1 MARFGSIAIFSH
13 YEFYRLK
20 FNNIYGIN
28 MGSKYINRICTWCLK
43 LGLISILAACQ
54 SLPSQQGRSI
64 ETHITA
70 DTPSSLAYANASLVS
85 EHKGLSGLYPLD
97 DGHEAFAARIA
108 LVRAAEHSLD
118 VQYYIWRN
126 DTSGQL
132 LFHELVLAAQRGVHV
147 RLLLDD
153 NNTIGLDNILKAV
166 NQEPNIEIRLF
177 NPFMHR
183 HWRALSYMTDF
194 ARLNRRMH
202 NKSITADNQAT
213 ILGGRNIGDEYFD
226 MGKGTLFVD
235 LDILAIGPIVNQVS
249 NNFDRYWNSAS
260 SYPLNGIVHPRHIK
274 LQASM
279 PIFKH
284 RSFNHLR
291 ANSYDNAYNRDN
303 FANRLLDGSLD
314 YQWAHLILVSD
325 NPDKALPKNRRK
337 VNTTQPDNNLLI
349 EPDTEQPPVI
359 KYQKASLT
367 LNALAAS
374 VVEPQKDLLVIT
386 PYFVP
391 TQTGLEYLQKLR
403 EEGVKIRILTNSL
416 AATDVAAVHSG
427 YSHYRTPLLKEGVE
441 IYELKNQGF
450 LKGPRDRAFT
460 GNSESSLHAKTFTID
475 GQQLYIGSLNF
486 DPRSARLNTEM
497 GVVIQSPEMA
507 QFMNQAINEALPYV
521 TYQVK
526 LTPQGKLEW
535 TETNDKN
542 QTKVYHHE
550 PDTTFWQRVWVK
562 MLSLLPLES
571 LL

>member
-1 MARFGSIAIFSH
+1 M
-13 YEFYRLK
+13 
-20 FNNIYGIN
+20 N
-28 MGSKYINRICTWCLK
+28 SKYINLACNLCLK
-43 LGLISILAACQ
+43 LCILCILNACQ
-54 SLPSQQGRSI
+54 TLPSLEGRSI
-64 ETHITA
+64 ETHIAA
-70 DTPSSLAYANASLVS
+70 DIPSSLAYANASLVNQ
-85 EHKGLSGLYPLD
+85 HPGLSGLYPLD
-97 DGHEAFAARIA
+97 DGYEAFAARLA
-108 LVRAAEHSLD
+108 LIRAAEHSLD

-132 LFHELVLAAQRGVHV
+132 LFHELVLAAQRGVHI

-153 NNTIGLDNILKAV
+153 NNTVGLDKVLTAL
-166 NQEPNIEIRLF
+166 NQEPNIQIRLF

-183 HWRALSYMTDF
+183 HWRALSYLTDF

-202 NKSITADNQAT
+202 NKSITADNQIT

-235 LDILAIGPIVNQVS
+235 LDILTIGPIVNQVS

-260 SYPLNGIVHPRHIK
+260 AYDFSKIVHRRNK
-274 LQASM
+274 LQAST
-279 PIFKH
+279 PVFKR
-284 RSFNHLR
+284 RSFNYLR
-291 ANSYDNAYNRDN
+291 ADSYDNAYNRDN
-303 FANRLLDGSLD
+303 FINRLLDGSLN

-325 NPDKALPKNRRK
+325 NPDKALPKGKNQSDAD
-337 VNTTQPDNNLLI
+337 QPADSLLVAS
-349 EPDTEQPPVI
+349 ETVQSPVF
-359 KYQKASLT
+359 KYKKASLT
-367 LNALAAS
+367 LNELIAS
-374 VVEPQKDLLVIT
+374 VVEPQKDLLIIT

-391 TQTGLEYLQKLR
+391 TQTGLEYLFKLR
-403 EEGVKIRILTNSL
+403 EEGVRVRILTNSL
-416 AATDVAAVHSG
+416 AATDVPAVHSG
-427 YSHYRTPLLKEGVE
+427 YAHYRIPLLKEGVE

-507 QFMNQAINEALPYV
+507 KFMNQAINEALPDV

-526 LTPQGKLEW
+526 LSAQGKLEW
-535 TETNDKN
+535 LKTNDKN

-550 PDTTFWQRVWVK
+550 PDTSIWQRVWVK
-562 MLSLLPLES
+562 LLSWLPLES

>member
-1 MARFGSIAIFSH
+1 M
-13 YEFYRLK
+13 
-20 FNNIYGIN
+20 N
-28 MGSKYINRICTWCLK
+28 SKYINHVYTLCLN
-43 LGLISILAACQ
+43 LCILCMLNACQ
-54 SLPSQQGRSI
+54 SLPSLQERSI
-64 ETHITA
+64 EIHIAA
-70 DTPSSLAYANASLVS
+70 DVPSSLAYSNASLVAQ
-85 EHKGLSGLYPLD
+85 HPGLSGLYPLD
-97 DGHEAFAARIA
+97 DGHEAFAARMA
-108 LVRAAEHSLD
+108 LIRAAEHSLD

-153 NNTIGLDNILKAV
+153 NNTVGLDKVLTAL

-183 HWRALSYMTDF
+183 HWRALSYITDF

-202 NKSITADNQAT
+202 NKSITADNQVT

-235 LDILAIGPIVNQVS
+235 LDILTIGPIVNQVS
-249 NNFDRYWNSAS
+249 DNFDRYWNSAS
-260 SYPLNGIVHPRHIK
+260 AYNFSSIVHRRNK

-279 PIFKH
+279 PVFKR

-291 ANSYDNAYNRDN
+291 ADSYGNAYNRDN
-303 FANRLLDGSLD
+303 FINHLLDGSLN

-325 NPDKALPKNRRK
+325 NPNKALPKNK
-337 VNTTQPDNNLLI
+337 SNTNQSADSLLVA
-349 EPDTEQPPVI
+349 PDTAQLPVI
-359 KYQKASLT
+359 KYEKASLT

-374 VVEPQKDLLVIT
+374 VVEPQKDLLIIT

-391 TQTGLEYLQKLR
+391 TQTGLEYLYKLR

-416 AATDVAAVHSG
+416 AATDVPAVHSG
-427 YSHYRTPLLKEGVE
+427 YVHYRTPLLKEGVE

-507 QFMNQAINEALPYV
+507 QFMNQAINEALPDV

-526 LTPQGKLEW
+526 LSAQGKLEW
-535 TETNDKN
+535 LKTNDKN

-550 PDTTFWQRVWVK
+550 PDTNLWQRIWVK
-562 MLSLLPLES
+562 VLSWLPLES